1 MARKSSNPRYQGERE
16 YRLVP
21 LDGRVEHRVMVWYSP
36 QKGKPKDVA
45 VSYQVSVRGG
55 DWMEIVRYDSCHGH
69 FHRHKAH
76 YGEPMAIDH
85 SFGNLPMLERKDA
98 ALDDI
103 GRNAGRWHNLIP
115 LEVLD

>member
-1 MARKSSNPRYQGERE
+1 
-16 YRLVP
+16 
-21 LDGRVEHRVMVWYSP
+21 
-36 QKGKPKDVA
+36 
-45 VSYQVSVRGG
+45 
-55 DWMEIVRYDSCHGH
+55 
-69 FHRHKAH
+69 
-76 YGEPMAIDH
+76 MAIDH